1 MAKYYSVFKGKSGKP
16 KIFTTWDECKAE
28 VIGCKGAIYKSFK
41 TMDEAITFAI
51 QFTFVNNNISLEKIE
66 SLNAEIEKGW
76 QDMEAGRGRNSKE
89 VFQDLR
95 KRYA

>member
-1 MAKYYSVFKGKSGKP
+1 MDISLSTNLENILKTKVNEGVFKT
-16 KIFTTWDECKAE
+16 I
-28 VIGCKGAIYKSFK
+28 
-41 TMDEAITFAI
+41 DEAITFAI

>member
-1 MAKYYSVFKGKSGKP
+1 MDISLSTNLENILKTKVNEG
-16 KIFTTWDECKAE
+16 
-28 VIGCKGAIYKSFK
+28 VFK

>member
-1 MAKYYSVFKGKSGKP
+1 MDISLSNNIENILRAKVAEG
-16 KIFTTWDECKAE
+16 IF
-28 VIGCKGAIYKSFK
+28 S
-41 TMDEAITFAI
+41 TMDEAVNFAI
-51 QFTFVNNNISLEKIE
+51 QFAFVDNNVSLEKIE

-76 QDMEAGRGRNSKE
+76 QDMEAGRGRDSKE